1 MEESMSIADVVEE
14 NVNTNINAKDI
25 AESFDRTKDEKG
37 KNVDTFF
44 TNLLKDKN
52 LWNYTK

>member
-1 MEESMSIADVVEE
+1 MSIADVVEE
-14 NVNTNINAKDI
+14 NVNSNYDVKDI
-25 AESFDRTKDEKG
+25 ADSFDRTKNEDGE
-37 KNVDTFF
+37 NVDAFF